1 MRYLPDSGIATLAQA
16 NGLGILVSPT
26 RRRNAVQMFR
36 VRSNISERIACR
48 VVGQP
53 RTTQSY
59 EAAPRADE
67 SALTHAI
74 VELASLYGRYGYRT
88 ILACCR
94 ATREECNDAN
104 LNALP
109 QAF

>member
-1 MRYLPDSGIATLAQA
+1 MPYRCFGYDLTYPNALHAAWWG
-16 NGLGILVSPT
+16 SPG
-26 RRRNAVQMFR
+26 RRRAMR
-36 VRSNISERIACR
+36 P
-48 VVGQP
+48 P
-53 RTTQSY
+53 RG
-59 EAAPRADE
+59 ADE